1 MDSRGFIAGFKG
13 MFGVTLKS
21 DVFYNT
27 VHLKRKC
34 VCVCL

>member
-21 DVFYNT
+21 NVFYNT
-27 VHLKRKC
+27 LLLKWKTR
-34 VCVCL
+34 